1 MARRA
6 GVLEFRRP
14 KRRYVAVRRRPSKFR
29 PAGRAVPA
37 RSVGIVP
44 PALRMWMAITM
55 LGPLLAWCA
64 MTILR

>member
-1 MARRA
+1 MARKA

-37 RSVGIVP
+37 RSVGVVP
-44 PALRMWMAITM
+44 PALRTWMAITT
-55 LGPLLAWCA
+55 LGPFLVWCA
-64 MTILR
+64 VTFLR

>member
-1 MARRA
+1 MARKA

-37 RSVGIVP
+37 RSVGVVP
-44 PALRMWMAITM
+44 PALRMWMALMMI
-55 LGPLLAWCA
+55 GPLLAWGA
-64 MTILR
+64 VTFLR